1 MLSAGPFEIP
11 ILLHRQKQ
19 VDLQRLRVGFPN
31 AGIVFPAY
39 EFSSYRGPV
48 CQHWAKPGLQTSF
61 PTVEGAMETARR
73 GAGQALAVPDN
84 RGARRRGPLS
94 PAPRRRAPPLRA
106 DLARPRRAKSHSGS
120 QIRSRVKETS
130 ESELLQTDRPT
141 SSMSKGPFV
150 PAERKE
156 GGRIGPRCPRRRV
169 KRAEAVPDPSVASRL
184 DPTHTPTWQSPVSPL
199 GCRPLAR

>member
-1 MLSAGPFEIP
+1 MTHSRASAGPFEIP
-11 ILLHRQKQ
+11 ILLRYHRQKQ
-19 VDLQRLRVGFPN
+19 VDLQGLRVGFPN
-31 AGIVFPAY
+31 AGIVISCLCV
-39 EFSSYRGPV
+39 SSYQGPV
-48 CQHWAKPGLQTSF
+48 CQQWAKPGLQTRF
-61 PTVEGAMETARR
+61 PTVEGAVEGAMETARR
-73 GAGQALAVPDN
+73 SAGQAPAVPDN

-150 PAERKE
+150 PTKRKE
-156 GGRIGPRCPRRRV
+156 GGRTRPPCPRRRV

-184 DPTHTPTWQSPVSPL
+184 DPTHTPTWQSP
-199 GCRPLAR
+199 